1 MPDVTGEQRGRAF
14 DDPALVDE
22 VEALQQPV
30 VRHLPL
36 ELRERPAARS
46 GEIPELVGESP
57 GGRRQGYRTND
68 RRSPAPGSGLGTSWR
83 LPVLLGRAFGLH
95 SRLLYPLGCFRVAS
109 SVEEPAKEREAI
121 PRLSPKLA
129 AYGARA
135 SANAPG

>member
-36 ELRERPAARS
+36 ELLERPAAPG

-57 GGRRQGYRTND
+57 
-68 RRSPAPGSGLGTSWR
+68 A
-83 LPVLLGRAFGLH
+83 
-95 SRLLYPLGCFRVAS
+95 
-109 SVEEPAKEREAI
+109 E
-121 PRLSPKLA
+121 
-129 AYGARA
+129 GARA
-135 SANAPG
+135 SV

>member
-36 ELRERPAARS
+36 ELRERPAARG

-57 GGRRQGYRTND
+57 
-68 RRSPAPGSGLGTSWR
+68 A
-83 LPVLLGRAFGLH
+83 
-95 SRLLYPLGCFRVAS
+95 
-109 SVEEPAKEREAI
+109 E
-121 PRLSPKLA
+121 
-129 AYGARA
+129 GARA
-135 SANAPG
+135 TVRTTAGHQHRDPAWGRAGGFPSFSEERSACTLASSIHWDASGSPVVSRSQRKSARPSPA